1 MLLLESKVTKNAG
14 KHSVWA
20 ILRSKNTSRSC
31 ECSGAIPPPYGPEK
45 LSSHT
50 TTGWSPSCLLVTFPS
65 YASLYPPL
73 AAVSSVTPKT
83 RNMYHI
89 ALQTAALPLT
99 SVRNAHK
106 YYVYVGIY
114 IFVIRRG
121 ATPSPFHL
129 SSVGDDA
136 HIVPFC
142 YSSNWNLYIRKSR
155 MY

>member
-1 MLLLESKVTKNAG
+1 MDVMLLLESKVTKNAG
-14 KHSVWA
+14 V
-20 ILRSKNTSRSC
+20 
-31 ECSGAIPPPYGPEK
+31 AIPPRPQ
-45 LSSHT
+45 
-50 TTGWSPSCLLVTFPS
+50 
-65 YASLYPPL
+65 
-73 AAVSSVTPKT
+73 T

-106 YYVYVGIY
+106 CYVYAGIY
-114 IFVIRRG
+114 IFIIRRG

-142 YSSNWNLYIRKSR
+142 YSLNPNLPNKHKQKARLYFTAWLKLFYNICIIVNRYLLTYYFLHFSTNTLNSSR
-155 MY
+155 